1 MCFIKK
7 KHAKLTQNKST
18 KKGPRELPTEC
29 ETSARGGGADET
41 TGGQE
46 GGRPRGEEVKDFC
59 EILHFYLF
67 FYCRQFCYFDIF
79 LSTITSHLKF
89 PSRGRLRRALAGLGV
104 VDGGVD
110 EKDDKEGE
118 TPLLKET
125 ECPVCLQVC
134 QYRKTVKRRNSKM
147 KMKLSGNGNDSS

>member
-1 MCFIKK
+1 MLAHLK
-7 KHAKLTQNKST
+7 KHAKLIQNKST

-29 ETSARGGGADET
+29 TPSAGGGGADEAT
-41 TGGQE
+41 SCQE
-46 GGRPRGEEVKDFC
+46 GGRLGGKEVKDFC

>member
-18 KKGPRELPTEC
+18 NKGPRELPFEC
-29 ETSARGGGADET
+29 EPSARGGRADEA
-41 TGGQE
+41 TGCQE
-46 GGRPRGEEVKDFC
+46 RGRPRGEEVKDFC